1 MNRNETTTE
10 ELERQQRA
18 VADLR
23 LEQGSDEE
31 TQRAV
36 IEEAARRATRD
47 SWPEMPEEERERE
60 VEAVVGFEGLT
71 YQWSIF
77 KRGWYT
83 GPSTGRIPVDPETA
97 GPRILVRAYA
107 TAEADTRRMRSQA
120 TGRPTEAHHCP
131 AWKIG
136 SAATCP
142 PSSKKTAKSPPRASC
157 TTLCRDTPGTTQ
169 WSVCPKPRERATRLR

>member
-1 MNRNETTTE
+1 MNRHETTTE

-23 LEQGSDEE
+23 LDQGADEE

-47 SWPEMPEEERERE
+47 SWPEMPENERNLV
-60 VEAVVGFEGLT
+60 VEAVVDFEGLT
-71 YQWSIF
+71 YQWAIF

-83 GPSTGRIPVDPETA
+83 SPSAGRIQLDPETA

-107 TAEADTRRMRSQA
+107 TAEADTLRMRSHARGQ
-120 TGRPTEAHHCP
+120 PTEAGP
-131 AWKIG
+131 L
-136 SAATCP
+136 
-142 PSSKKTAKSPPRASC
+142 PS
-157 TTLCRDTPGTTQ
+157 L
-169 WSVCPKPRERATRLR
+169 EERLRRYLPRNE